1 MPTSCLKSNLSQ
13 VLRFLTQ
20 QRKFTI
26 CPTQLHWIS
35 LRVSTHLRIV
45 QVLIVNTPWIIS
57 SFLRCSHSA
66 WFSFCFIIYF
76 LYQVWF
82 LCLQVYL
89 SIYITQWLSVIKE
102 LMQVSVLS
110 NFTTLP
116 LPPPQR
122 HPMFSVTHSLLPSTW
137 PVHTQR
143 VVPDMVSKAWPDS
156 WLPSTTSTPFLL
168 VMHNNVL
175 ISRYNTV

>member
-13 VLRFLTQ
+13 VLRFLIQ

-45 QVLIVNTPWIIS
+45 QVLRVNAPWIIS
-57 SFLRCSHSA
+57 SFLHCSHSA
-66 WFSFCFIIYF
+66 WFSFCFITYF

-102 LMQVSVLS
+102 LMQLSVLS

-116 LPPPQR
+116 LPPPKTSHVLCHSQPASLHMTRSHTESGTR
-122 HPMFSVTHSLLPSTW
+122 HGLKSLAWLMAPIHHQHSILTCYA
-137 PVHTQR
+137 Q
-143 VVPDMVSKAWPDS
+143 
-156 WLPSTTSTPFLL
+156 
-168 VMHNNVL
+168 
-175 ISRYNTV
+175 

>member
-13 VLRFLTQ
+13 VLRFLIQ

-66 WFSFCFIIYF
+66 WFSFWFIIYF

-82 LCLQVYL
+82 LCLQVYF
-89 SIYITQWLSVIKE
+89 SIYITQWLSIIKE
-102 LMQVSVLS
+102 LMQLSVLS

-116 LPPPQR
+116 LPPPRDIPCSLSLTACFPPHDPFTHREWYQTWSQKPGLTHGS
-122 HPMFSVTHSLLPSTW
+122 HPPPALHSYLLCTIMF
-137 PVHTQR
+137 
-143 VVPDMVSKAWPDS
+143 
-156 WLPSTTSTPFLL
+156 
-168 VMHNNVL
+168 
-175 ISRYNTV
+175 